1 MIEIIE
7 FMEEC
12 HMKVSKFIFGLTAGI
27 VGGLAVASL
36 TAPQSGQQLR
46 NTLKTN
52 STHLRERIAD
62 TRFEA
67 NNVKQSINEFT
78 SVAKNNIP
86 QIVNELKETLQ
97 RFQKEIEPSKQNLQ
111 QEISVLQQSI
121 GEIEKN
127 VSELKE
133 KTQK

>member
-1 MIEIIE
+1 
-7 FMEEC
+7 
-12 HMKVSKFIFGLTAGI
+12 MKVSKFIFGLTAGI